1 MFNRRKKLIQ
11 VRKYIRVSKW
21 WQFLWAIP
29 LKSSCSDGDA
39 IKVFVR
45 VRPLTQGTGLM
56 TDGDH
61 SLCLTVSSPHTVRL
75 HCKPEPR
82 TFTYDHVADMNTSQV
97 RQGLDSS
104 SVGEDGS
111 SNHLITV
118 LYVSQEEVFSIV
130 AKNIVE
136 SCMNGY
142 NGTIFA

>member
-1 MFNRRKKLIQ
+1 MWIKQICVLP
-11 VRKYIRVSKW
+11 
-21 WQFLWAIP
+21 P
-29 LKSSCSDGDA
+29 LTSSCSDGDA

-45 VRPLTQGTGLM
+45 VRPLTQGTGLT

-97 RQGLDSS
+97 RQGFRCVSSLGEDQSRNISS
-104 SVGEDGS
+104 STA
-111 SNHLITV
+111 LC
-118 LYVSQEEVFSIV
+118 VSQEEVFSSV

>member
-1 MFNRRKKLIQ
+1 MFNTKEDI
-11 VRKYIRVSKW
+11 
-21 WQFLWAIP
+21 
-29 LKSSCSDGDA
+29 LKNVDGDA

-45 VRPLTQGTGLM
+45 VRPLTQGSGLT
-56 TDGDH
+56 TDGDR
-61 SLCLTVSSPHTVRL
+61 SLCLTVTSPHTVRL

-97 RQGLDSS
+97 RQGFRFIFS
-104 SVGEDGS
+104 GS
-111 SNHLITV
+111 SHHLITV
-118 LYVSQEEVFSIV
+118 LYVSQEEVFSSV

>member
-1 MFNRRKKLIQ
+1 M
-11 VRKYIRVSKW
+11 
-21 WQFLWAIP
+21 
-29 LKSSCSDGDA
+29 
-39 IKVFVR
+39 R
-45 VRPLTQGTGLM
+45 VRPLTQGTGLT

-104 SVGEDGS
+104 SVGEDES

-118 LYVSQEEVFSIV
+118 LYVSQEEVFSSV